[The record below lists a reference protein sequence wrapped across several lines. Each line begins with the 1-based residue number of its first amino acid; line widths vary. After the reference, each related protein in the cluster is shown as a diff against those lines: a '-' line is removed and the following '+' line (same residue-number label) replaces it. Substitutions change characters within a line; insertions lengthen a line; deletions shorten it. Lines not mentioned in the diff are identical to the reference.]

1 MQQKL
6 LYEEN
11 IDDYID
17 IIQRLVHNYYALKPF
32 YLFCY
37 SRCYWYIVTLP
48 VTSIHV
54 LQRCFELLCWLYC
67 MNGLIC
73 IYRKPITL
81 ALTSPQTAVFNITET
96 DSHTVSP

>member
-37 SRCYWYIVTLP
+37 SNVIG
-48 VTSIHV
+48 I
-54 LQRCFELLCWLYC
+54 
-67 MNGLIC
+67 
-73 IYRKPITL
+73 
-81 ALTSPQTAVFNITET
+81 
-96 DSHTVSP
+96 